1 MSDFKGTPG
10 PWTAVDKRPHSDG
23 FSVFS
28 NDQYIAF
35 VGDSDGAT
43 NYKDNANLIAAAPEL
58 LGALELILSYHDD
71 GNCVLHQ
78 DDVSMA
84 KAVIKKALGQ

>member
-10 PWTAVDKRPHSDG
+10 PWFWENGVLCNKDFIIGGGGH
-23 FSVFS
+23 
-28 NDQYIAF
+28 AF
-35 VGDSDGAT
+35 QNQA
-43 NYKDNANLIAAAPEL
+43 NANLIAAAPEI

-84 KAVIKKALGQ
+84 KAAIKKALGR

>member
-1 MSDFKGTPG
+1 MGEFKGSLG

-58 LGALELILSYHDD
+58 LEALQDALPWLNSGLSGGSH
-71 GNCVLHQ
+71 
-78 DDVSMA
+78 A
-84 KAVIKKALGQ
+84 KAVAAIKKALGQ